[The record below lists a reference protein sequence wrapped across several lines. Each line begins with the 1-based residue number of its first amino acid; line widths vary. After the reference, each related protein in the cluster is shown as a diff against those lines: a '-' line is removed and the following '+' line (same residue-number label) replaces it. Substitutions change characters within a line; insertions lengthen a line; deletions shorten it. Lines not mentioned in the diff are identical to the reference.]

1 MNGFHAEVKLA
12 RQQAKRCAFAE
23 LCDRESKV
31 CVVCVRGVCDRK
43 SKVVPKVMVQQ
54 ASKKAAKG

>member
-23 LCDRESKV
+23 LCDR
-31 CVVCVRGVCDRK
+31 K